1 MFRRRFKGMPNCPEC
16 KKEIEVGAATCS
28 HCGKQFRGDEL
39 EDIETKTS
47 TWQKI
52 VIAVGLI
59 ALIAIGFTFMGAEN
73 RENKAAMNDFS
84 KPLAELISGISD
96 ESKLGREFG
105 TPSHTLKADTK
116 TAEVTIEFPRGTLS
130 PMQAEVFA
138 KSVCVGLTRTYV
150 SKGYM
155 PRAITVRISS
165 AAPGGKKRVYGQAFY
180 NGDLDTMAWEP
191 DIK

>member
-1 MFRRRFKGMPNCPEC
+1 MPNCPEC

-28 HCGKQFRGDEL
+28 HCGKQIRGDEL
-39 EDIETKTS
+39 EDIQTKTS

-59 ALIAIGFTFMGAEN
+59 VLIAIGFTFMGAEN
-73 RENKAAMNDFS
+73 RENKAAMDIFA

-105 TPSHTLKADTK
+105 APTHILKADTK
-116 TAEVTIEFPRGTLS
+116 SAEVAIEFPRGTLS

-138 KSVCVGLTRTYV
+138 KSVCIGLTRTYV

-155 PRAITVRISS
+155 PRSIKVRISS
-165 AAPGGKKRVYGQAFY
+165 AAPDGKKHFYGQAFY
-180 NGDLDTMAWEP
+180 NGDLDTMAWER
-191 DIK
+191 DVK